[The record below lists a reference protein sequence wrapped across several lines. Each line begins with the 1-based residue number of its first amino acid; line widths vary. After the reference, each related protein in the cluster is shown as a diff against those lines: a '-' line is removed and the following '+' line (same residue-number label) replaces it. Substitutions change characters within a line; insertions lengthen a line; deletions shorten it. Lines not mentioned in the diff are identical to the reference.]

1 MVVQKRAK
9 NTTKNFKMKSIEK
22 KKDNIQRY
30 SEKTIKYKQ
39 NVDQRRTTYSKRSHT
54 IILMVRFLLNFC
66 WNKQYFSIQCVPNII
81 TTFIDE
87 RYNKDIIKHVLHLF
101 INRWFLFCVSQKMPL
116 RRYKDVNII
125 REVERTKEQKAQK
138 KKRL

>member
-9 NTTKNFKMKSIEK
+9 NTTKNFKMESIEK

-30 SEKTIKYKQ
+30 SEKTIKYKE
-39 NVDQRRTTYSKRSHT
+39 NVHQRRTTYSKRSHT
-54 IILMVRFLLNFC
+54 IILMVRFSLNFC

-101 INRWFLFCVSQKMPL
+101 INR
-116 RRYKDVNII
+116 
-125 REVERTKEQKAQK
+125 
-138 KKRL
+138 